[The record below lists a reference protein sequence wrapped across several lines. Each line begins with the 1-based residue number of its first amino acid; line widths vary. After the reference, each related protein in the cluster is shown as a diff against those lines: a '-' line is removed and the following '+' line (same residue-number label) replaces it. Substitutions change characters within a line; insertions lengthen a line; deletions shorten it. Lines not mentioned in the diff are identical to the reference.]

1 MPDRCILK
9 RVGGLTDLNPWLI
22 FYPGPLDTFHVAIS
36 SGPVP
41 RGTFPVWLTK
51 KALKLRMPFKNM
63 LVTMIIP
70 IHSALG
76 IQNEN

>member
-1 MPDRCILK
+1 
-9 RVGGLTDLNPWLI
+9 
-22 FYPGPLDTFHVAIS
+22 VAVS

-63 LVTMIIP
+63 LVTTIIP